1 MIRAL
6 PGRIYRIIRRYR
18 LSGAS
23 TVPFPGSIDYWER
36 RYANGG
42 NSGVGSYSFFA
53 DFKAEVL
60 NRFVR
65 EHDVRSVIEF
75 GCGDGNQLA
84 LARYPAYLGLDV
96 SATAVRMCRA
106 RFAQDATKRFATV
119 EEYVGETAEL
129 ALSLDVIYH
138 LVEDAIYERYM
149 GALFDAATRYAI
161 VYASDTDD
169 NRGYVG
175 THVRHRKFTE
185 WVQAKRPDFELFGR
199 VPNRY
204 PYRGDYRR
212 GSFADFYFYRRERQ
226 EVSGSKTVG

>member
-18 LSGAS
+18 PSGAS
-23 TVPFPGSIDYWER
+23 TVLFPGSIDYWER

-53 DFKAEVL
+53 DF
-60 NRFVR
+60 
-65 EHDVRSVIEF
+65 
-75 GCGDGNQLA
+75 
-84 LARYPAYLGLDV
+84 
-96 SATAVRMCRA
+96 
-106 RFAQDATKRFATV
+106 
-119 EEYVGETAEL
+119 
-129 ALSLDVIYH
+129 
-138 LVEDAIYERYM
+138 
-149 GALFDAATRYAI
+149 
-161 VYASDTDD
+161 SDTDD